1 MLAYLMSAAMTEDF
15 VHLYTSLCVF
25 NLTLTCAGSATIH
38 LYLATHFPYPKSK
51 RVFKFHW
58 KVNKEQVK
66 TLKSL
71 SYEILNNIDLTENL

>member
-1 MLAYLMSAAMTEDF
+1 MLAYLMSDAMTEDF

-25 NLTLTCAGSATIH
+25 NLTLTSCEGSATIH
-38 LYLATHFPYPKSK
+38 LFLATHFPYPK

-66 TLKSL
+66 TLNIL
-71 SYEILNNIDLTENL
+71 SNEILNNINLTENL